1 MATDFELSIYNAVAA
16 VKDSSIIA
24 ALPADQ
30 RPKVGAWLLRSADTY
45 RAKAAIQR
53 APADY
58 PQVRLD
64 ANAPLAWAQQGQ
76 RSFIMNKTTFAPSQ
90 CDAWTQFSGSL
101 LMVIVYDRDKIS
113 SETPLETAIRKFLGM
128 IYPTM
133 GVAGVNWFSVNGTRR
148 DESSDITRGVLRT
161 VTRLNI
167 PYRGQAKLSQLVA

>member
-16 VKDSSIIA
+16 IKDSSIIA

-30 RPKVGAWLLRSADTY
+30 RPKAGAWLLRSTDTY

-64 ANAPLAWAQQGQ
+64 ANAPLAWGQQGQ
-76 RSFIMNKTTFAPSQ
+76 RSFIMNKTTYAPSQ

-113 SETPLETAIRKFLGM
+113 IETPLETAIRKFLAM
-128 IYPTM
+128 IYPTL
-133 GVAGVNWFSVNGTRR
+133 GVAGVNVVRGQWDAPGREQR
-148 DESSDITRGVLRT
+148 ADAGVLRT